1 MLRNISIL
9 VALVGLGTTFLHADY
24 VVQLGVYK
32 ERSTIEKA
40 LKRIKDPQLRSDVMI
55 VKRGKVFWA
64 HSKPF
69 ADKVSNMQTLKQYR
83 KVFNDAYFRESTLTV
98 KPDETSKKDAV
109 DITDGEALQAKTKA
123 EQDAADIAYW
133 EAVQAKRKAE
143 QEARVAAE
151 AKKTE

>member
-32 ERSTIEKA
+32 ELSTAEKTV
-40 LKRIKDPQLRSDVMI
+40 KRIKDSQLRSDVMI
-55 VKRGKVFWA
+55 VKRGKLFWA

-83 KVFNDAYFRESTLTV
+83 KVFNDAYFREYISTA
-98 KPDETSKKDAV
+98 KSDETSKKDR
-109 DITDGEALQAKTKA
+109 
-123 EQDAADIAYW
+123 DAADIAYW

-151 AKKTE
+151 AKKSEEKPKKVDLSHN

>member
-9 VALVGLGTTFLHADY
+9 IAFAGMSSASLHADY

-32 ERSTIEKA
+32 ERSTVDKA
-40 LKRIKDPQLRSDVMI
+40 VKHIKDPQLKSDVMI

-69 ADKVSNMQTLKQYR
+69 ADKASNMQTLKQYR
-83 KVFNDAYFRESTLTV
+83 KVFNDAYFRECTSTT
-98 KPDETSKKDAV
+98 KPAETSNK
-109 DITDGEALQAKTKA
+109 
-123 EQDAADIAYW
+123 DAADIAYW

-151 AKKTE
+151 AKKAEANEIDPLDFVKSLNQ